1 MTEIIAS
8 IAQFSRKHELV
19 QHLYER
25 QILPSARRLA
35 WLCILLPVYGNI
47 QECRADNANIA
58 FYLGEV
64 SNPIKIILE
73 TNL

>member
-35 WLCILLPVYGNI
+35 WLCILQPVYGSI
-47 QECRADNANIA
+47 
-58 FYLGEV
+58 
-64 SNPIKIILE
+64 
-73 TNL
+73 